1 MATRKRRFIFEFLE
15 GESAGGLM
23 LMGAAVA
30 AMIMANTPL
39 FPYYQL
45 LTDTPFSIQIGDFT
59 LGKPLL
65 LWVNDGLMAIFFLL
79 VGLELK
85 RELIEGELSDPR
97 QIVLPAVGAVG
108 GMAIP
113 AAVYLCF
120 NYDDPLNS
128 QGWAIPAA
136 TDIAFAL
143 GILTLMGSRVPTSLK
158 VFLTSLAIFDDIGA
172 IIIIALFYTDSISV
186 LALAVALACI
196 VMLAFLN
203 IKRIDEAS
211 LYFVFGLVMWVA
223 MLKSGVH
230 ATLAGVILAM
240 FIPIKAKDDPDH
252 SPLKELEHD
261 LHPAVAFVILPI
273 FAFFNAGI
281 NLSQV
286 DLSLHPVTS
295 GIVLGLFIGKQ
306 LGIFACCYLA
316 IRLGFASLPKG
327 VSMGS
332 LYGAA
337 ALCGVGF
344 TMSLFIGSL
353 AFGGVDTGFDE
364 RLGIIIGSLLSG
376 TLGYAILA
384 TTLKK
389 PKAE

>member
-1 MATRKRRFIFEFLE
+1 M
-15 GESAGGLM
+15 
-23 LMGAAVA
+23 
-30 AMIMANTPL
+30 
-39 FPYYQL
+39 
-45 LTDTPFSIQIGDFT
+45 
-59 LGKPLL
+59 
-65 LWVNDGLMAIFFLL
+65 
-79 VGLELK
+79 
-85 RELIEGELSDPR
+85 IEGELSDPR

-295 GIVLGLFIGKQ
+295 GIVLGLFVG
-306 LGIFACCYLA
+306 
-316 IRLGFASLPKG
+316 
-327 VSMGS
+327 
-332 LYGAA
+332 YGAYTA
-337 ALCGVGF
+337 ARKVFPQLIVAL
-344 TMSLFIGSL
+344 TAPVS
-353 AFGGVDTGFDE
+353 
-364 RLGIIIGSLLSG
+364 
-376 TLGYAILA
+376 
-384 TTLKK
+384 
-389 PKAE
+389 